1 MKERRQSKFPS
12 NDIAKK
18 IALITGGNIHNG
30 ERETSLPSRAGVN
43 ERIIA
48 HSPRSI
54 TPEMSPSR
62 KFSLVTALIRA
73 IDNNSSPTHL
83 WIDRSP

>member
-1 MKERRQSKFPS
+1 MKERRQSKFPP

-43 ERIIA
+43 ERVIRYA
-48 HSPRSI
+48 YFHQQRSGN
-54 TPEMSPSR
+54 
-62 KFSLVTALIRA
+62 AIRA
-73 IDNNSSPTHL
+73 VNRQLTIMQKRIGEHQPSSC
-83 WIDRSP
+83 D

>member
-30 ERETSLPSRAGVN
+30 ERGTSLPSRAGVN

-54 TPEMSPSR
+54 TPEKYGFAMGILSP
-62 KFSLVTALIRA
+62 LGALQSEDA
-73 IDNNSSPTHL
+73 PGA
-83 WIDRSP
+83 WGV